1 MSRTSSFPATLFSIS
16 FYYDHHLSKEAKMLN
31 QNILKE
37 LSPLS
42 PYASA
47 SERSHRHWIWT
58 EESATFFSFILYT
71 CLIDCV
77 AFPKKKR
84 SYIFFIFF
92 IYLFNRLRC
101 ISKKK
106 KEKEEKK
113 RRKKI
118 LLSLEQDVTREERCI
133 SNPKKR
139 MKRENYEKKA
149 TPPFA

>member
-16 FYYDHHLSKEAKMLN
+16 FYYAFYYDHHLSKEAKMLN

-58 EESATFFSFILYT
+58 EESATFFSFILFT

-84 SYIFFIFF
+84 SYIFFFDF

-106 KEKEEKK
+106 KKKRKGGKKKEKK
-113 RRKKI
+113 G
-118 LLSLEQDVTREERCI
+118 
-133 SNPKKR
+133 
-139 MKRENYEKKA
+139 EKS
-149 TPPFA
+149 FS

>member
-1 MSRTSSFPATLFSIS
+1 
-16 FYYDHHLSKEAKMLN
+16 MLN

-84 SYIFFIFF
+84 EATFFSF
-92 IYLFNRLRC
+92 ILFACLIDC
-101 ISKKK
+101 VAFQKKK
-106 KEKEEKK
+106 KKK
-113 RRKKI
+113 RR
-118 LLSLEQDVTREERCI
+118 R
-133 SNPKKR
+133 
-139 MKRENYEKKA
+139 EKKGEKG
-149 TPPFA
+149 FS